1 MVHLISWPA
10 AVGFVVTLGLAGG
23 TNYFVMRKQQAHW
36 LHIDELKDKRSEKL
50 TEIFQGIRV
59 VKMFTWEKKFQE
71 NVDGIIE
78 TENGA
83 HKKLAY
89 LNAIIGNIYIYKY
102 ISILFK
108 IHCLIEFA
116 ELSWVMVPL
125 LITIIS
131 ILIHVSLGNE
141 LTAPIA
147 FGIYSTAA
155 QLSWFFFMFPS
166 ALSGVSS
173 RRKYYPQRY

>member
-1 MVHLISWPA
+1 MIHLISWPA
-10 AVGFVVTLGLAGG
+10 VVGFVVTLVLAGT

-71 NVDGIIE
+71 NVNSVIE

-89 LNAIIGNIYIYKY
+89 INAIAGNY
-102 ISILFK
+102 
-108 IHCLIEFA
+108 
-116 ELSWVMVPL
+116 
-125 LITIIS
+125 
-131 ILIHVSLGNE
+131 
-141 LTAPIA
+141 
-147 FGIYSTAA
+147 
-155 QLSWFFFMFPS
+155 
-166 ALSGVSS
+166 
-173 RRKYYPQRY
+173 